1 MKKAK
6 IAIFHSSIF
15 EEPSLGDLRQKFSE
29 IGEVSYFPFLV
40 ESPNHLKA
48 EASEAD
54 IIIMNDVPLSF
65 DDLQDFPH
73 LKMISLLGSGYDM
86 IDLAGMQRGGVAVL
100 NAPTYGIENV
110 AQHAVALLFEL
121 AHRIGQQ
128 HRQIN
133 DTSWNQVRPHCIQ
146 NFPIMELQGKTL
158 GIVGYGNTAAR
169 VKEMLSGFNM
179 KFAAASARSELDLAA
194 CGVEKMSLQ
203 QLFAAADIITIHARS
218 TPENK
223 HCINAELLAE
233 MKPTSLLIN
242 TARGD
247 LINEEDLAHALKN
260 KQLAGAGLD
269 VLAQEPPAAENPLLQ
284 LSNCIL
290 TPHIAW
296 NSQAGRE
303 RLTHETL
310 ANVSAFLAQRPI
322 NQVN

>member
-1 MKKAK
+1 MKKTQ

-15 EEPSLGDLRQKFSE
+15 EAPSLGDLRQKFSE
-29 IGEVSYFPFLV
+29 IGEVTYFPFLV
-40 ESPNHLKA
+40 DSPDHLKA

-54 IIIMNDVPLSF
+54 IIIMNDVPLGF
-65 DDLQDFPH
+65 DDLQDFPN

-86 IDLAGMQRGGVAVL
+86 IDLAGMKRGGVAVL
-100 NAPTYGIENV
+100 NAPSYGIENV

-121 AHRIGQQ
+121 AHSIGQQ
-128 HRQIN
+128 HQQIT
-133 DTSWNQVRPHCIQ
+133 DSGWSDVRPHCIQ
-146 NFPIMELQGKTL
+146 HFPIMELQGKTL

-169 VKEMLSGFNM
+169 VQEMLSGFNM
-179 KFAAASARSELDLAA
+179 KFAAASARSEQDLAA

-203 QLFAAADIITIHARS
+203 QLFASADIITIHARS
-218 TPENK
+218 TPENR
-223 HCINAELLAE
+223 HLINAELLAD

-269 VLAQEPPAAENPLLQ
+269 VLAEEPPAAENPLLQ

-310 ANVSAFLAQRPI
+310 ANVRAFLAQQTI